1 MTAPATATRAVLAAA
16 LLACGAGLLT
26 ACGSAA
32 GGSSGQSTATVTVSA
47 TPSGATSSAAGG
59 TGGIGGT
66 GGAGAAN
73 GPARCATSALHIDL
87 GQGNGAAGSTYVP
100 IHFTNQS
107 STACT
112 MYGFPGVS
120 FVTGVGGSQIGASAG
135 EDRAT
140 ARRVVTV
147 APGGKATAV
156 LQVVVAQN
164 FPTAKC
170 KPVTAHWLKVY
181 PPGQTAAL
189 YVKFTS
195 AACSSTSTAV
205 RVLEVQTVLPGAG
218 GA

>member
-1 MTAPATATRAVLAAA
+1 MTAPALATRAVLAAA

-26 ACGSAA
+26 ACGSSA
-32 GGSSGQSTATVTVSA
+32 GGSSAQSTVTVTA
-47 TPSGATSSAAGG
+47 TPSGATSPAADG
-59 TGGIGGT
+59 TGGVGGT
-66 GGAGAAN
+66 GGASAAN
-73 GPARCATSALHIDL
+73 GPASCATSALHVDL

-135 EDRAT
+135 EDTST
-140 ARRVVTV
+140 ARRVVTL

-156 LQVVVAQN
+156 LRIVVAQN

-170 KPVTAHWLKVY
+170 KPVTTHWLKVY

-205 RVLEVQTVLPGAG
+205 RVLGVQTVLPGAG